1 MSRQDRHHPGA
12 RGGRR
17 PGARDP
23 HRPRRHQ
30 LRPLLADGPLIIK
43 PYRGSQGAGIEIV
56 HTADRLEGID
66 HGGDVIMAQRYHE
79 PDGRD
84 RKIHRIGEE
93 LFCVERIWPAV
104 TLDNKLGRVE
114 LPPHVEQVVRACGDA
129 LGIDTYGVDIIEHR
143 GEPWVVELSSLPGFK
158 GVPEGGRRLAA
169 RALQWV
175 QDDRLTLAGR

>member
-1 MSRQDRHHPGA
+1 MPETHSALDA
-12 RGGRR
+12 TSF
-17 PGARDP
+17 A
-23 HRPRRHQ
+23 
-30 LRPLLADGPLIIK
+30 PLLADGPLIIK

-56 HTADRLEGID
+56 HTADQLEGID

-84 RKIHRIGEE
+84 RKIYRIGDE
-93 LFCVERIWPAV
+93 LFCVERIWPPL
-104 TLDNKLGRVE
+104 TLDDKLGRVVE
-114 LPPHVEQVVRACGDA
+114 LPPHVEQVALACGDA

-143 GEPWVVELSSLPGFK
+143 GEPWVVDLSSFPGFK